1 MISSS
6 PTYTQVDCLNVD
18 RVRPLI
24 RGKTLAFHTVL
35 RLVER
40 QRCVERGMPRGVQ
53 PGQNTNRA
61 RPQFGEAE
69 RVAAQSA
76 ALERLR
82 DTRDRT
88 AFEELYVYFV
98 PRLIVFFERRGL
110 EPRRSQEITQDVMAK
125 IWEKAPLFD
134 ARKSSAPTWIFTLA
148 RNQLIDV
155 IRKEKRSEI
164 DYTDPALTPHAPASP
179 DQALQRKERELA
191 LQNAIA
197 SLPEDQAVVLT
208 GIYVDG
214 MKQADLAEKLGI
226 PLNTIKSRLRLALD
240 KVRTSME
247 VSQ

>member
-6 PTYTQVDCLNVD
+6 PRYAQVDYPSIALFPPKNG
-18 RVRPLI
+18 
-24 RGKTLAFHTVL
+24 GKTLAFKTNL
-35 RLVER
+35 RLVEL
-40 QRCVERGMPRGVQ
+40 QRCVERGMPQGVRS
-53 PGQNTNRA
+53 GQNSNRG
-61 RPQFGEAE
+61 RLQFGDAE
-69 RVAAQSA
+69 RTAAQSA

-82 DTRDRT
+82 DTQDRL
-88 AFEELYVYFV
+88 AFEELYVYFA

-110 EPRRSQEITQDVMAK
+110 ESRRSQEIMQDVMAK

-164 DYTDPALTPHAPASP
+164 DYTDPALTPHEPASP

-197 SLPEDQAVVLT
+197 SLPEDQAIVLT
-208 GIYVDG
+208 AIYVDG
-214 MKQADLAEKLGI
+214 MKQAALADKLGV
-226 PLNTIKSRLRLALD
+226 PLNTIKSRLRLAL
-240 KVRTSME
+240 KKIRASME